1 MREGVVVEM
10 ILVTKVVILVEAMML
25 TVEKLPVMMV
35 VEVEVM
41 VEMMMKLIIVAEVE
55 LVVIVEMTTPSS
67 PGPGKPEYLPREG
80 AESVRRGRAPAP
92 PWPPTSGPSPPRRPA
107 HLARASRAG
116 DGLIDLGK
124 RQPSPPRPQPLAAA
138 PAPRLQF
145 LLPPA
150 RFLAQP
156 GPGGGVLRGAPSDPR
171 QQRSAAGDEI

>member
-1 MREGVVVEM
+1 
-10 ILVTKVVILVEAMML
+10 ML
-25 TVEKLPVMMV
+25 PELSSLWNFFPSTLHTLSALEKLSQVHISI
-35 VEVEVM
+35 
-41 VEMMMKLIIVAEVE
+41 KTSLIRLYFRLRGSHPAAWVPASCPR
-55 LVVIVEMTTPSS
+55 TQTPSS